1 MQAAKAGCWGQH
13 AAGKAFHLR
22 GVSQVILAGIDP
34 GVTTGVAVW
43 LPTEKRLRTVDSMTI
58 TKAMREVL
66 RLADPLAPMRP
77 PGPLLVV
84 WEDCRKHRVFGAGQR
99 NAGALQG
106 VGSVKR
112 DCGIWEEF
120 LAAEGIPNISRRPR
134 STRTKLKADQF
145 KAATGWEGKSN
156 NHGRDAAMLVAG
168 VTESMA
174 RAWLAEALQRG
185 ATA

>member
-1 MQAAKAGCWGQH
+1 M
-13 AAGKAFHLR
+13 R

-58 TKAMREVL
+58 TKAMRWVL
-66 RLADPLAPMRP
+66 EDASIVADPH
-77 PGPLLVV
+77 GGLLVV

-120 LAAEGIPNISRRPR
+120 LTDNRIPNISRRPR

-145 KAATGWEGKSN
+145 KAATGWDKPSN

-168 VTESMA
+168 VTETMA
-174 RAWLAEALQRG
+174 RAWLAEAQQRG
-185 ATA
+185 AA